1 VIRRRGGRL
10 ALVALAALLLGA
22 LALPAAAP
30 AQSSAPQLRGARA
43 AILLEASTG
52 QVAYAR
58 NADARRSIASTTKL
72 MTALVTLQKADLD
85 DVIRASSYR
94 PAPVE
99 SQIGLR
105 PGERMTVRD
114 LLRGLLLASGNDAAM
129 ALAVGVSA
137 SRAAF
142 VRAMNARARALGLA
156 DTHFSNPIGLDQEGN
171 YSSAADLAQL
181 AVVLRRNAFARETMN
196 LPRATLQT
204 GSQRRRIINRNTLV
218 RTVPA
223 VNGVKTGRTLG
234 AGYVLVG
241 SATRNGITV
250 VSVVMGEPSEALR
263 DSDTVRLLR
272 YGLDT
277 FRRVTGLRQG
287 DVLGRIKLA
296 HRDEHVDVLA
306 SATVRR
312 IIRRGQRFRVQVQ
325 GLPAELDGP
334 LSSGSRVGTA
344 VVRLGD
350 DVVARVPLVTASAVA
365 KASLT
370 DRASDAAGGLIVP
383 FLLALVMAGS
393 LLVMVLRRRAERR
406 RRSVR
411 RRERRAA

>member
-1 VIRRRGGRL
+1 VTARRRGGV
-10 ALVALAALLLGA
+10 AALAALLLAA
-22 LALPAAAP
+22 LALPSAAT

-43 AILLEASTG
+43 AILLETSTG
-52 QVAYAR
+52 QVAYTRSAHV
-58 NADARRSIASTTKL
+58 RRSIASTTKL

-85 DVIRASSYR
+85 DVIRASSYS

-114 LLRGLLLASGNDAAM
+114 LLRGVLLASGNDAAM
-129 ALAVGVSA
+129 ALAVGVSG
-137 SRAAF
+137 SRSAF
-142 VRAMNARARALGLA
+142 VRAMNARARTLGLR
-156 DTHFSNPIGLDQEGN
+156 DTHFSNPIGLDQAGN
-171 YSSAADLAQL
+171 YSTAADLAQL
-181 AVVLRRNAFARETMN
+181 AIALRRNAFARATMN

-204 GSQRRRIINRNTLV
+204 GSHRRKIVNRNTLV

-223 VNGVKTGRTLG
+223 VNGVKTGHTLG
-234 AGYVLVG
+234 AGYLLVG

-250 VSVVMGEPSEALR
+250 VSVVMGEPSESMR

-287 DVLGRIKLA
+287 AVLARVKLA
-296 HRDEHVDVLA
+296 HRDEHVDVVA
-306 SATVRR
+306 SSTVRK
-312 IIRRGQRFRVQVQ
+312 IIRRGQRFRVRVE
-325 GLPAELDGP
+325 GVPTELDGP
-334 LSSGSRVGTA
+334 LPSGSRVGTA

-350 DVVARVPLVTASAVA
+350 EVVARVPLVTASAVA
-365 KASLT
+365 EASLT
-370 DRASDAAGGLIVP
+370 DRVSDAADGLVAP
-383 FLLALVMAGS
+383 LLLVLVVVGS
-393 LLVMVLRRRAERR
+393 LLIMVLRRRAARR
-406 RRSVR
+406 RRRV